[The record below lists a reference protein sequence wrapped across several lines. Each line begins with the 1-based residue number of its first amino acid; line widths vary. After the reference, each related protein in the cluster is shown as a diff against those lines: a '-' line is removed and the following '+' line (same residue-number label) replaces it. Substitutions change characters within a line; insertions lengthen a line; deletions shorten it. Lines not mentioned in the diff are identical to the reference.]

1 MAKILLTTAT
11 LDGPVVVKVASS
23 GKTLHKE
30 YVTTGKRRV
39 VTLHLRIDA
48 QNLLDLLGRRAANAK
63 KRRAIEAGGLVE
75 VIATEERIIDDTQP
89 AGTPYTSESDARPM
103 LSKLTPP
110 VVDASLRT

>member
-11 LDGPVVVKVASS
+11 LDGPEVVKLASH
-23 GKTLHKE
+23 GKELGG

-48 QNLLDLLGRRAANAK
+48 QGLLDLLGRSAANAK
-63 KRRAIEAGGLVE
+63 KRRAVEAGGLVE
-75 VIATEERIIDDTQP
+75 VIATEERIIPDTQP